1 MDKTQE
7 KLAATLFALI
17 FAIALVLAFTYSLQQ
32 QTDKISND
40 IEQLDK

>member
-17 FAIALVLAFTYSLQQ
+17 FAIALVLAFTHSLQQ

>member
-7 KLAATLFALI
+7 KLAAMLFILM
-17 FAIALVLAFTYSLQQ
+17 FATALVLAFTYNLQQ

-40 IEQLDK
+40 IEQLEK